1 MNFEKSCGAIV
12 IINEDGIIKT
22 LLIRMVGGHWS
33 FPKGHVEE
41 DETEFATAK
50 REIKEETDL
59 EVDLDLAFREVT
71 TYSPKLGV
79 MKDVIYFIAHAHNK
93 EVTIQ
98 ETELMDYKWLEIN
111 EAVNL
116 VTYEEDKAILRKA
129 IKYLNSKE

>member
-79 MKDVIYFIAHAHNK
+79 MKDVIYFIAYAHNK